1 MENSENEIV
10 NRVANSSL
18 VTFNLEDHFPDQP
31 IAEIDLATLLYEGII
46 LREKDLREFIKNHDW
61 SAYTH
66 QHVAITCSVDAVIPT
81 WAFILVGIAVQP
93 FALTVVYGN
102 REVLMANLYRQV
114 LDRIDWEQYRDQK
127 VVIKGCNDKGIP
139 ASAYVDAATRLRP
152 VAASLM
158 FGEPCSTVPLFK
170 KSK

>member
-61 SAYTH
+61 IHRY
-66 QHVAITCSVDAVIPT
+66 P
-81 WAFILVGIAVQP
+81 
-93 FALTVVYGN
+93 
-102 REVLMANLYRQV
+102 
-114 LDRIDWEQYRDQK
+114 
-127 VVIKGCNDKGIP
+127 
-139 ASAYVDAATRLRP
+139 
-152 VAASLM
+152 
-158 FGEPCSTVPLFK
+158 
-170 KSK
+170 